1 MVVHRMSN
9 PKLFVK
15 DCEKSNVTLEY
26 LLEAHECIGKQ
37 ATARMFYG
45 KSKRGGG
52 GFASAAS
59 IENWMETFKYANEHP
74 DEEDH
79 EQHQSREVLPTDE
92 WKEFLELIHRP
103 IDQLVIDSWEKM
115 SKKMLGEE
123 AKKYGITFGIANSKA
138 IANIHE
144 RMNQMIE
151 RRKSNFWNKTI
162 IKEELVEQTLDENA
176 LKNMNI
182 FQLRELAKERNI
194 STNLCKD
201 DMINEII
208 AYREDDISAV
218 EYIEM
223 STSRLKLIAKDRGLL
238 EYNNLK
244 KDELVEALK
253 LKDVKDQEENDKKDR
268 IMLGGIEIISREGD
282 GYINATQ
289 LCKAGGKE
297 FKNWYRNDKVKEFLE
312 ELSVTKKIDICP
324 EKEHENP
331 SARFFTDP
339 KIYLIDMKLDCDI
352 HERCTWV
359 YPQVAIH
366 IAQWLS
372 PKFAVIVT
380 GWVQTLL
387 STGNVSIERPVKAFA
402 TITQMDVEAEELE
415 STIKME
421 EHTADSVLYISYIG
435 RGMVKVGY
443 SDGRLV
449 QRNKKHTSTES
460 MYSQWRIVH
469 LLNVSGRPIEKIL
482 HEFLFTYQAEFNKQ
496 KEIYKPIKSI
506 KSFINMVSRFVDDND
521 LPMKIRRL
529 ESEVQQL
536 KLENMELRLQLKD
549 KK

>member
-9 PKLFVK
+9 PKSFVD
-15 DCEKSNVTLEY
+15 DCKKCNVTYQY
-26 LLEAHECIGKQ
+26 LLEAHECVGKQ
-37 ATARMFYG
+37 ATARMFLG

-52 GFASAAS
+52 GFVSAAS
-59 IENWMETFKYANEHP
+59 IENWLETFKYANEHP

-79 EQHQSREVLPTDE
+79 DQHQSREVNPTEE
-92 WKEFLELIHRP
+92 WHLFVELIHKP
-103 IDQLVIDSWEKM
+103 IQQIEIDSWVKM

-123 AKKYGITFGIANSKA
+123 VKKYGITFGIANSKA
-138 IANIHE
+138 IVNIHE
-144 RMNQMIE
+144 RMSDMVQ
-151 RRKSNFWNKTI
+151 RRKTHFWNKPLVRVAEVRVA
-162 IKEELVEQTLDENA
+162 EESVDHPMTEQT

-194 STNLCKD
+194 SVNLCKD

-208 AYREDDISAV
+208 AYREDDISTV
-218 EYIEM
+218 EYTEM

-297 FKNWYRNDKVKEFLE
+297 YSNWFKNSKTNEFLE
-312 ELSVTKKIDICP
+312 ELEGSLLIRRDLLIQINI
-324 EKEHENP
+324 EGNNEN
-331 SARFFTDP
+331 
-339 KIYLIDMKLDCDI
+339 
-352 HERCTWV
+352 RCTWV
-359 YPQVAIH
+359 HPRVAIH
-366 IAQWLS
+366 IAQWVS

-380 GWVQTLL
+380 GWIQTLL
-387 STGNVSIERPVKAFA
+387 STGNVSIERPIKAF
-402 TITQMDVEAEELE
+402 TTLTQMDVEAEELE
-415 STIKME
+415 STVKME

-449 QRNKKHTSTES
+449 QRNKKHMSTES

-469 LLNVSGRPIEKIL
+469 LVNVSGRPIEKIL
-482 HEFLFTYQAEFNKQ
+482 HEFLFPYQTDFNKQ
-496 KEIYKPIKSI
+496 KEIYKPLKSI
-506 KSFINMVSRFVDDND
+506 TSFINMVSRFVEDND

-529 ESEVQQL
+529 ESEVQRL
-536 KLENMELRLQLKD
+536 KLENMELRLHLKD
-549 KK
+549 EK

>member
-9 PKLFVK
+9 PKSFVD
-15 DCEKSNVTLEY
+15 DCKKCNVTYQY
-26 LLEAHECIGKQ
+26 LLEAHECVGKQ
-37 ATARMFYG
+37 ATARMFLG

-52 GFASAAS
+52 GFVSAAS
-59 IENWMETFKYANEHP
+59 IENWLETFKYANKHP

-79 EQHQSREVLPTDE
+79 DQHQSREVNPTEE
-92 WKEFLELIHRP
+92 WHLFIDLIHKP
-103 IDQLVIDSWEKM
+103 IQQIEIDSWAKM

-123 AKKYGITFGIANSKA
+123 VKKYGITFGVANSKA
-138 IANIHE
+138 IINIHE
-144 RMNQMIE
+144 RMSDMAQ
-151 RRKSNFWNKTI
+151 RRKTHFWNKPLVRVA
-162 IKEELVEQTLDENA
+162 EESVDQTMNEQT

-194 STNLCKD
+194 SVNLCKD

-208 AYREDDISAV
+208 AYREDDISTV
-218 EYIEM
+218 EYTEM
-223 STSRLKLIAKDRGLL
+223 STRLKLIAKDRGLL

-253 LKDVKDQEENDKKDR
+253 LKDVKDQEENNKKDR

-297 FKNWYRNDKVKEFLE
+297 YYGWFRNTKTTEFLE
-312 ELSVTKKIDICP
+312 ELSSVVQICGTELVETKQGGT
-324 EKEHENP
+324 EQG
-331 SARFFTDP
+331 
-339 KIYLIDMKLDCDI
+339 
-352 HERCTWV
+352 TWV
-359 YPQVAIH
+359 HPRVAIH
-366 IAQWLS
+366 IAQWVS

-380 GWVQTLL
+380 GWIQTLL

-402 TITQMDVEAEELE
+402 TLTQMDVEAEELE
-415 STIKME
+415 STVKME

-449 QRNKKHTSTES
+449 QRNKKHMSTES

-469 LLNVSGRPIEKIL
+469 LVNVSGRPIEKIL
-482 HEFLFTYQAEFNKQ
+482 HEFLFPYQTDFNKQ
-496 KEIYKPIKSI
+496 KEIYKPLKSI
-506 KSFINMVSRFVDDND
+506 TSFINMVSRFVEDND

-529 ESEVQQL
+529 ESEVQRL
-536 KLENMELRLQLKD
+536 KLENMELRLHLKD
-549 KK
+549 EK

>member
-9 PKLFVK
+9 PKSFVD
-15 DCEKSNVTLEY
+15 DCKKCNVTYEY

-37 ATARMFYG
+37 ATARMFLG

-52 GFASAAS
+52 GFMSAAS
-59 IENWMETFKYANEHP
+59 IENWLETFKYANEHP
-74 DEEDH
+74 NEEDH
-79 EQHQSREVLPTDE
+79 DQHQSREVNPTEE
-92 WKEFLELIHRP
+92 WHAFVELIHKP
-103 IDQLVIDSWEKM
+103 IDQIEIDSWANM
-115 SKKMLGEE
+115 SKRMLGEE
-123 AKKYGITFGIANSKA
+123 VKKYGITFGVANSKA
-138 IANIHE
+138 IVNIHE
-144 RMNQMIE
+144 RMSEMVE
-151 RRKSNFWNKTI
+151 RRKVNFWNKSLVRVI
-162 IKEELVEQTLDENA
+162 EEPVDQTMTEQK

-182 FQLRELAKERNI
+182 FQLRELVKERNI
-194 STNLCKD
+194 SVNLCKD

-208 AYREDDISAV
+208 AYREDEMSAV
-218 EYIEM
+218 EYVEM
-223 STSRLKLIAKDRGLL
+223 SSSRLKLIAKDRGLL

-253 LKDVKDQEENDKKDR
+253 LKDVQDQEENDKKDR

-297 FKNWYRNDKVKEFLE
+297 YSNWFKNSKTNEFLD
-312 ELSVTKKIDICP
+312 ELEGSLLIRRDLLIHINI
-324 EKEHENP
+324 EGNNEN
-331 SARFFTDP
+331 
-339 KIYLIDMKLDCDI
+339 
-352 HERCTWV
+352 RCTWV
-359 YPQVAIH
+359 HPRVAIH
-366 IAQWLS
+366 IAQWVS

-387 STGNVSIERPVKAFA
+387 STGNVSIERPLKAFA
-402 TITQMDVEAEELE
+402 TLTQMDVEAEELE
-415 STIKME
+415 STVKME

-435 RGMVKVGY
+435 KGMVKVGY

-469 LLNVSGRPIEKIL
+469 LLTVSGRPIEKIL
-482 HEFLFTYQAEFNKQ
+482 HEFLFPYQAEFNKQ
-496 KEIYKPIKSI
+496 KEIYKPVKSI
-506 KSFINMVSRFVDDND
+506 KSFISMVSRFVDDND

-529 ESEVQQL
+529 ESEVQRL

-549 KK
+549 EK

>member
-1 MVVHRMSN
+1 M
-9 PKLFVK
+9 
-15 DCEKSNVTLEY
+15 
-26 LLEAHECIGKQ
+26 
-37 ATARMFYG
+37 
-45 KSKRGGG
+45 
-52 GFASAAS
+52 SAAS
-59 IENWMETFKYANEHP
+59 IENWLETFKYANEHP
-74 DEEDH
+74 NEEDH
-79 EQHQSREVLPTDE
+79 DQHQSREVNPTEE
-92 WKEFLELIHRP
+92 WHAFVELIHKP
-103 IDQLVIDSWEKM
+103 IDQIEIDSWANM
-115 SKKMLGEE
+115 SKRMLGEE
-123 AKKYGITFGIANSKA
+123 VKKYGITFGVANSKA
-138 IANIHE
+138 IVNIHE
-144 RMNQMIE
+144 RMSEMVE
-151 RRKSNFWNKTI
+151 RRKVNFWNKSLVRVI
-162 IKEELVEQTLDENA
+162 EEPVDQTMTEQK

-194 STNLCKD
+194 SVNLCKD

-208 AYREDDISAV
+208 AYREDEMSAV
-218 EYIEM
+218 EYVEM
-223 STSRLKLIAKDRGLL
+223 SSSRLKLIAKDRGLL

-253 LKDVKDQEENDKKDR
+253 LKDVQDQEENDKKDR

-324 EKEHENP
+324 EKEPENP

-366 IAQWLS
+366 IAQWVS

-380 GWVQTLL
+380 GWVQRLL
-387 STGNVSIERPVKAFA
+387 STGNVSIERPLKAFA
-402 TITQMDVEAEELE
+402 TLTQMDVEAEELE
-415 STIKME
+415 STVKME

-435 RGMVKVGY
+435 KGMVKVGY

-469 LLNVSGRPIEKIL
+469 LLTVSGRPIEKIL
-482 HEFLFTYQAEFNKQ
+482 HEFLFPYQAEFNKQ
-496 KEIYKPIKSI
+496 KEIYKPVKSI
-506 KSFINMVSRFVDDND
+506 KSFISMVSRFVDDND

-529 ESEVQQL
+529 ESEVQRL

-549 KK
+549 EK

>member
-9 PKLFVK
+9 PKSFVD
-15 DCEKSNVTLEY
+15 DCKKCNVTYQY
-26 LLEAHECIGKQ
+26 LLEAHECVGKQ
-37 ATARMFYG
+37 ATARMFLG

-52 GFASAAS
+52 GFVSAAS
-59 IENWMETFKYANEHP
+59 IENWLETFKYANEHP

-79 EQHQSREVLPTDE
+79 DQHQSREVNPTEE
-92 WKEFLELIHRP
+92 WHLFVELIHKP
-103 IDQLVIDSWEKM
+103 IQQIEIDSWVKM

-123 AKKYGITFGIANSKA
+123 VKKYGITFGIANSKA
-138 IANIHE
+138 IVNIHE
-144 RMNQMIE
+144 RMSDMVQ
-151 RRKSNFWNKTI
+151 RRKTHFWNKPLVRVAEVRVA
-162 IKEELVEQTLDENA
+162 EESVDHPMTEQT

-194 STNLCKD
+194 SVNLCKD

-208 AYREDDISAV
+208 AYREDDISTV
-218 EYIEM
+218 EYTEM

-297 FKNWYRNDKVKEFLE
+297 YSNWFKNSKTNEFLE
-312 ELSVTKKIDICP
+312 ELEGSLLIRRDLLIQINI
-324 EKEHENP
+324 EGNNEN
-331 SARFFTDP
+331 
-339 KIYLIDMKLDCDI
+339 
-352 HERCTWV
+352 RCTWV
-359 YPQVAIH
+359 HPRVAIH
-366 IAQWLS
+366 IAQWVS

-380 GWVQTLL
+380 GWIQTLL
-387 STGNVSIERPVKAFA
+387 STGNVSIERPIKAF
-402 TITQMDVEAEELE
+402 TTLTQMDVEAEELE
-415 STIKME
+415 STVKME

-449 QRNKKHTSTES
+449 QRNKKHMSTES

-469 LLNVSGRPIEKIL
+469 LVNVSGRPIEKIL
-482 HEFLFTYQAEFNKQ
+482 HEFLFPYQTDFNKQ
-496 KEIYKPIKSI
+496 KEIYKPLKYIT
-506 KSFINMVSRFVDDND
+506 SFINMVSRFVEDND

-529 ESEVQQL
+529 ESEVQRL
-536 KLENMELRLQLKD
+536 KLENMELRLHLKD
-549 KK
+549 EK

>member
-79 EQHQSREVLPTDE
+79 EQHQSREVLPSDE

-162 IKEELVEQTLDENA
+162 IREETIKQTLDENA

-182 FQLRELAKERNI
+182 FQLRELSKERNI
-194 STNLCKD
+194 STNICKD

-297 FKNWYRNDKVKEFLE
+297 YSNWFKNSKTNEFLD
-312 ELSVTKKIDICP
+312 ELEGSLLIRRDLLICVNI
-324 EKEHENP
+324 EGNNEN
-331 SARFFTDP
+331 
-339 KIYLIDMKLDCDI
+339 
-352 HERCTWV
+352 RCTWV
-359 YPQVAIH
+359 HPRVAIH
-366 IAQWLS
+366 IAQWVS

-380 GWVQTLL
+380 GWVQTIL

-496 KEIYKPIKSI
+496 KEIYKPVKSI

-549 KK
+549 EK